1 MLAQALANG
10 QYASPVGDVEK
21 LHPWLF
27 NIAVGLLV
35 GLVGWNLLRNAW
47 IVVVAPFIWAYMRV
61 AWIRGRDTQ

>member
-1 MLAQALANG
+1 
-10 QYASPVGDVEK
+10 VGDVEK